1 MEEAGGGCFGGVEP
15 STRER
20 MKLSISKSTLELCH
34 TPENPACGS
43 NQTCGQ
49 RFPYVQS
56 VQNTLSENTEC
67 HGKILVM
74 SKRKRTPKWVCGTSP
89 EIKVWTI
96 IKTGKFAKT
105 G

>member
-1 MEEAGGGCFGGVEP
+1 
-15 STRER
+15 

-74 SKRKRTPKWVCGTSP
+74 RKRKRTPKWVCGTSP